1 MKELLI
7 LSGKGGTGKT
17 SLAASFI
24 HMSADCLACDYDVDA
39 SNLHILLKPY
49 ESRGT
54 EFSAGV
60 GAFLD
65 KEKCIECGLCREI
78 CRFDAISEEYNISLL
93 SCEGCGFCYEICPV
107 QAITLKERP
116 SGTWYISKTRSGDCN
131 IPLFHADLRP
141 GEENSGKLVAQ
152 VKNAA
157 RKRAE
162 QEEDTLLIADG
173 PPGIGCPVISALVG
187 VDLVVIVTEPSVSG
201 YHDLQRVVALLNMR
215 GVKGAVIINKADL
228 NNKTADE
235 IELWCKNNHIPCVGR
250 LPFSSA
256 MADAVA
262 AGDIPA
268 ARTELFNIIYPLWQN
283 ILEVLAPV

>member
-24 HMSADCLACDYDVDA
+24 HMAESCLACDYDVDA

-49 ESRGT
+49 ESHST

-60 GAFLD
+60 GALLN
-65 KEKCIECGLCREI
+65 KEICIDCGLCKEL
-78 CRFDAISEEYNISLL
+78 CRFEAISDAYDISSL
-93 SCEGCGFCYEICPV
+93 SCEGCGFCYEICPA
-107 QAITLKERP
+107 QAITLEGRS
-116 SGTWYISKTRSGDCN
+116 SGKWYASQAISGGHN
-131 IPLFHADLRP
+131 IPFFHADLRP

-157 RKRAE
+157 RKKS
-162 QEEDTLLIADG
+162 EEEGYSLLIADG

-187 VDLVVIVTEPSVSG
+187 VDLVAIVTEPSVSG
-201 YHDLQRVVALLNMR
+201 FHDLKRVVELLNLR
-215 GVKGAVIINKADL
+215 GVKAVVIINKADL
-228 NNKTADE
+228 NAQTADE
-235 IELWCKNNHIPCVGR
+235 IESWANKNNIPCAGR

-262 AGDIPA
+262 AGEIPA
-268 ARTELFNIIYPLWQN
+268 ARTELGSLIYPLWQN
-283 ILEVLAPV
+283 ILEVLAPL